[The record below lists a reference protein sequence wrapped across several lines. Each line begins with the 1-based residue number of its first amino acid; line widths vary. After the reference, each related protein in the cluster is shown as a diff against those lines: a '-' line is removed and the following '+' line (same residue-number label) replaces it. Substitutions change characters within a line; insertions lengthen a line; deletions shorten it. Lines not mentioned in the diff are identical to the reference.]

1 MSYGR
6 FGKNDSDKCD
16 YCLNTV
22 YVLPDVIHLARCV
35 EETKNVPD
43 RIIHGFIY
51 KTNEN
56 YTTLAFKNL
65 TNTTSDDVFGY
76 LNTSTLFGK
85 TPQGIMC
92 NFLHSKINPGTKK
105 WSWLWGVWGTSKLRC
120 NFPYFILEAFF
131 IMVIVDGP
139 HFSSWIQLNWIHCF
153 HKQNR

>member
-22 YVLPDVIHLARCV
+22 YVLPDVIPLARCV
-35 EETKNVPD
+35 EETKKPPD
-43 RIIHGFIY
+43 WVIYGFIY

-92 NFLHSKINPGTKK
+92 NFLHSKINRTKK
-105 WSWLWGVWGTSKLRC
+105 WSVIVGGGWTSKLRC

-131 IMVIVDGP
+131 IIVIVNGP
-139 HFSSWIQLNWIHCF
+139 HFSS
-153 HKQNR
+153 